1 MLILHGHAKSV
12 RCLAFSPVGRILAS
26 GGVEKQVRLWD
37 LNTGQTQAILK
48 GPRTYLHAI
57 VFSPDGLTLAGAGGD
72 LLVWNLATGNSVR
85 SRKEDVQTVGD
96 VALAPDGKT
105 IATASRELGGAN
117 TVLAGS
123 VQLWDSVH
131 ALSLAALKPP
141 SGKGARLALEPQP
154 ERTRPLEHHL
164 GIGTR
169 KGYNRSGSYV
179 WSVAFAPDSRTL
191 AVGTDTGGVFLW
203 DLDASQL
210 AGQLPMKAAAL
221 QLAFSADG
229 RLLAASEGSR
239 VRVWDMTTRLW
250 DVAARQPV
258 CTLQGHAKRVT
269 SLAFAPGGGTGRAP
283 LLLSGSED
291 ETVRGWD
298 VTTGKERAAFRWP
311 VGKVRAVA
319 VAPDGMTA
327 AAAGDN
333 GDVVIW
339 DVEES

>member
-26 GGVEKQVRLWD
+26 GGVEKQVRLWN

-48 GPRTYLHAI
+48 GPRTYLHAV

-85 SRKEDVQTVGD
+85 SRKEDIKTIGD
-96 VALAPDGKT
+96 VTLAPDGKT

-123 VQLWDSVH
+123 VQLWDGAQ
-131 ALSLAALKPP
+131 ALSLATLGSS
-141 SGKGARLALEPQP
+141 SGKRPRLALEPQP
-154 ERTRPLEHHL
+154 ERTRPVEQHL

-203 DLDASQL
+203 DLDASQP

-239 VRVWDMTTRLW
+239 VRVWD
-250 DVAARQPV
+250 VAAREPV
-258 CTLQGHAKRVT
+258 CTLHGHAKRVT

-298 VTTGKERAAFRWP
+298 VTTGKEREAFRWP